1 MIEFI
6 PAPWT
11 VLSTIQQE
19 VYVLTYSWWLG
30 VGWVLGITPNTLLR
44 HLPPPSNNTK
54 GVEME
59 NSFNR
64 KWLPKPAITH
74 CTNGHELAGHTIRMV
89 GFGDEVFTVEY
100 TGRADQW
107 LVYDVDGVEMLGV
120 SVAEMIPY
128 LIEE

>member
-1 MIEFI
+1 
-6 PAPWT
+6 
-11 VLSTIQQE
+11 
-19 VYVLTYSWWLG
+19 
-30 VGWVLGITPNTLLR
+30 
-44 HLPPPSNNTK
+44 
-54 GVEME
+54 ME

-64 KWLPKPAITH
+64 KWLPQPAIAH

-89 GFGDEVFTVEY
+89 GFGNEVFTVEY

-120 SVAEMIPY
+120 SVAEMMPY